1 MKTKYAWRPDIP
13 DARDFK
19 FKKTIRRLPTKVD
32 MRHLCTRIENQRNL
46 GSCTANAIA
55 GAMEFLYP
63 LVNISRLFIY
73 YNERDMIGTISED
86 SGAYIRDGIKSC
98 AKIGACN
105 EKLWPYR
112 IARFKNK
119 PTKRCFKD
127 AENRKIVE
135 YRRCDGLDL
144 TLAALAEGY
153 PVIFGFSVYESFES
167 ATVARTGMMPYPN
180 SGEELLG
187 GHAVLAVGYDL
198 ATRRLIVRNSW
209 GAQWGKKGYFYMPFK
224 VIENRNM
231 SDDFWM
237 IKR

>member
-13 DARDFK
+13 DARDFY
-19 FKKTIRRLPTKVD
+19 FRRSLKTIPDKID
-32 MRHLCTRIENQRNL
+32 MRKKCSRIENQRNI

-55 GAMEFLYP
+55 GAIEFLYP

-73 YNERDMIGTISED
+73 YNEREMIGTVNED
-86 SGAYIRDGIKSC
+86 SGAYIRDGVKSC

-112 IARFKNK
+112 TMHFAIKPSAR
-119 PTKRCFKD
+119 CYED
-127 AENRKIVE
+127 AMNRKILE
-135 YRRCDGLDL
+135 YRRCEGLYN
-144 TLAALAEGY
+144 TLGALAEGY

-167 ATVARTGMMPYPN
+167 EEVARTGLMPYP
-180 SGEELLG
+180 SRDEQLLG
-187 GHAVLAVGYDL
+187 GHAVLAVGYNL
-198 ATRRLIVRNSW
+198 KKRLLIVRNSW
-209 GAQWGKKGYFYMPFK
+209 GGQWGKEGYFYMPFK